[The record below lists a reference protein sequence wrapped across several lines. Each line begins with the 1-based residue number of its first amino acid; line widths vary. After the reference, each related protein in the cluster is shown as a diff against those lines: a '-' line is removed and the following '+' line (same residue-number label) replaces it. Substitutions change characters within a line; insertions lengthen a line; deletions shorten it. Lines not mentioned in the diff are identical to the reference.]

1 MQRTKRRAGDM
12 KAVVDEK
19 SEEMGNKIPAWGT
32 RRQMTDVLEKWMAD
46 KVKEINLQWACT
58 GMKRERVH
66 RI

>member
-1 MQRTKRRAGDM
+1 M
-12 KAVVDEK
+12 KAVEDEK